1 MVHSNSHTIPIPT
14 DTISVSWLADDGR
27 VVIVFLVVETVLV
40 VAVLTVHRAHSPLS
54 HVRTIR
60 QTASTLFRVNV
71 WSFLDTV

>member
-1 MVHSNSHTIPIPT
+1 MNRAIPIAT
-14 DTISVSWLADDGR
+14 NKALKGVTTFADAGR
-27 VVIVFLVVETVLV
+27 DVIVFLVVETVLV
-40 VAVLTVHRAHSPLS
+40 VVAVLTVHLAHSPLS